1 VVNPSPLGIGQLM
14 MGGLIA
20 TLGLLALVIS
30 LLGRRR
36 VDPLLASFGALT
48 LLWGVRLFFGT
59 PAVGSFGVSRLT
71 ASWVDSTITYVINIP
86 GWIFF
91 RQLLGRGWRSIII
104 WWIRLWCVFASI
116 GILSDLISQR
126 PGTLTGT
133 PNNLIVI
140 AGFLPLVGTLWHERA
155 RMSEEARLLGL
166 GLSVFALLAINDNLV
181 GMDLLPWRWRLEGGG
196 FLFLLGCLGLIATR
210 RFFANQAQLAGLES
224 ELKTA
229 RSIQMSILPSE
240 LPAIEDLSVAVRFR
254 PTSEVA
260 GDIYD
265 FLEVGGRGLGVVLAD
280 VSGHGVPAAL
290 IASMV
295 KVAVASQ
302 RDKVTRP
309 AELLAGVNRVLC
321 GNFQRGFVTATY
333 AWIDPT
339 RGELTVA
346 NAGHPD
352 PLLRPAHDDSVD
364 EVGGR
369 GAILGR
375 FAAAGFQEQTV
386 ALEPGDRLVLYT
398 DGVTEARSPDGEMF
412 GEERLRSFIGRREIA
427 RPEEFCDALL
437 GELGRWSGAAV
448 RLALED
454 DVTLVVVDF
463 RPGGGR

>member
-1 VVNPSPLGIGQLM
+1 MDPSPLGIGQLIL
-14 MGGLIA
+14 GSLIA

-36 VDPLLASFGALT
+36 VDPMLASFGALT

-59 PAVGSFGVSRLT
+59 PAVGAFGVSRLT

-91 RQLLGRGWRSIII
+91 RRLLGRGPRSIII
-104 WWIRLWCVFASI
+104 WWIRLWCVFAGI
-116 GILSDLISQR
+116 GVLSDLIRQT
-126 PGTLTGT
+126 PGTLAGT
-133 PNNLIVI
+133 PNNLLVI
-140 AGFLPLVGTLWHERA
+140 TGFLPLIATLWHQRA
-155 RMSEEARLLGL
+155 HMTEEARLLGL

-181 GMDLLPWRWRLEGGG
+181 GMDLLPWQWRVEGLG
-196 FLFLLGCLGLIATR
+196 FLFFIGCLGFIATR
-210 RFFANQAQLAGLES
+210 RFFVNQTQLAGLES

-229 RSIQMSILPSE
+229 RGIQMSILPGA
-240 LPAIEDLSVAVRFR
+240 LPAIDGLAVAARFR

-260 GDIYD
+260 GDLYD
-265 FLEVGGRGLGVVLAD
+265 FLEVDGRGFGVVVAD

-309 AELLAGVNRVLC
+309 AELLSEVNRVLC

-333 AWIDPT
+333 AWIDSQS
-339 RGELTVA
+339 GELVVA

-352 PLLRPAHDDSVD
+352 PLLCHGREGSVR

-375 FAAAGFQEQTV
+375 FADAGYNQETLS
-386 ALEPGDRLVLYT
+386 LEPGDRLVLYT
-398 DGVTEARSPDGEMF
+398 DGITEAPNPDGEQF
-412 GEERLRSFIGRREIA
+412 GEERLRALLGRAEQA
-427 RPEEFCDALL
+427 GPEELYDALL
-437 GELGRWSGAAV
+437 DELRRWSGAT
-448 RLALED
+448 RHLSLED
-454 DVTLVVVDF
+454 DVTLVVVDY
-463 RPGGGR
+463 RRG